1 MPDTMLNAPNL
12 AALYQRTSKH
22 SNYQVLPPAVAPL
35 VNGESISVKSRFERE
50 RLRYILANVPVA
62 GLRMA
67 DIGGNTGFFAF
78 ELLAHGA
85 STVDYHEGNA
95 AHHAFV
101 TASAAQLGMS
111 DRLRT
116 HLGYVTFSASELPR
130 MDCTLLL
137 NVLHHLGDDFGDAF
151 TAKAAAKAQMLSCLA
166 QLARTSAVVVFQLGF
181 NWKGDRH
188 LPLFEH
194 GTKAEMI
201 DFVRRGTAADWDIAS
216 IGVAE
221 RDGDAIDFR
230 PLDSRN
236 VARDDSLGEFLNRP
250 LFIMRSRHI
259 NMEGATP

>member
-1 MPDTMLNAPNL
+1 MLNAPDL
-12 AALYQRTSKH
+12 VALYQRTSKH
-22 SNYQVLPPAVAPL
+22 SNYQVLPSALASL
-35 VNGESISVKSRFERE
+35 VSGDSISVKSRFELE
-50 RLRYILANVPVA
+50 RLRYILENVPVA
-62 GLRMA
+62 GQRMA

-101 TASAAQLGMS
+101 TAAARQLGLS

-116 HLGYVTFSASELPR
+116 HLGYVNFTDAALPR
-130 MDCTLLL
+130 TDCTLLL

-151 TAKAAAKAQMLSCLA
+151 TAKAAAKDQMLACLA
-166 QLARTSAVVVFQLGF
+166 QLARTSTMLVFQLGF

-188 LPLFEH
+188 LPLFDH

-221 RDGDAIDFR
+221 RDGDAIGFR

-236 VARDDSLGEFLNRP
+236 LARDDSLGEFLNRP
-250 LFIMRSRHI
+250 LFIMRSRHLE
-259 NMEGATP
+259 MEGATP